1 MKYNDLLNELLDL
14 LDKNPDIKRIKELK
28 PILLKDKA
36 LQANLSYYRETK
48 TIESKKQVLD
58 NSYYREY
65 LSLENKI
72 NLLIYDIKKKINI
85 FNKRGCSWK

>member
-28 PILLKDKA
+28 PILLKDKT
-36 LQANLSYYRETK
+36 LQDNLSIYRETK

-85 FNKRGCSWK
+85 FNKRGCS